1 LSEDKV
7 FGESGLPS
15 NIPYKRHYS
24 SYIKWLYSGLDLGNN
39 DITKLFE
46 EFNNT
51 MFPSGS
57 ASTKQRAGGHPQEA
71 KLEESIGR
79 MKASAACKTSGG
91 PLSGG
96 GDVDSGNAGGQTSG
110 SDSD

>member
-1 LSEDKV
+1 LSEDEV

-24 SYIKWLYSGLDLGNN
+24 SYIKWLYSGLESSNN
-39 DITKLFE
+39 SIINLFQ
-46 EFNNT
+46 EFNDT

-57 ASTKQRAGGHPQEA
+57 ASTKQRAAGDPQDAE
-71 KLEESIGR
+71 LEESIGR
-79 MKASAACKTSGG
+79 MKASATCETSGG
-91 PLSGG
+91 LFNS
-96 GDVDSGNAGGQTSG
+96 GDVGSGNAGGQTSG